1 MPERFSDEHMRLLEM
16 GIPVYPG
23 DEATI
28 AGMAEQRRY
37 YSAQYPNVR
46 SPYITGAPM
55 GGNVTP
61 RFGMDT
67 ARQRSTNL
75 GLPPAK
81 RKTVKTIS
89 ADPAVADKVVETIED
104 EVPSNV
110 PFPLSL
116 ISSAK
121 AATTTIAK
129 DEARPNMGAQWT
141 GKDYGQWDQ
150 FLRSEPP
157 RIPSFRERFAHDPI
171 GSVFGYDEYKT
182 YSPEADI
189 DYPTQYGPRWADRS
203 DPHPFWGEGN
213 LPRIITAP
221 ANVASKIVGGTT
233 SAIASGLED
242 VGTRT
247 AETVAGLARTQEE
260 HDAYLAAQA
269 KEQAILEGK
278 DDVTTPPPPPRQQV
292 VAGLPQPDFES
303 GDPASRIYYNWSRD
317 IPTERKEYIR
327 AMKDIYFKMSMLS
340 AVASLTGGEDQ
351 SEGFGRMQVEMLNY
365 MMETDNQDRLLKI
378 HKGVYFNK
386 DGKWDPPKNERM
398 AHQRATRFGAG
409 PAEASEMFGF
419 YPKEAESWQNW
430 LVTEKATKKSEVM
443 ASKGRPK
450 GYDPELFTFTIVPP
464 SAPLKGKFKEY
475 RYEFR
480 SAPNEDA
487 RQSVARRWAR
497 EIIRQS
503 GMPIVQPPTTT
514 QIQEAYDE
522 LRMGKE
528 YEVEDMSGRQD

>member
-1 MPERFSDEHMRLLEM
+1 MPERYSDEHLRLLEQ

-23 DEATI
+23 DEAII
-28 AGMAEQRRY
+28 ADMARNIRTM
-37 YSAQYPNVR
+37 STRYPNQRHPAV
-46 SPYITGAPM
+46 TGADM
-55 GGNVTP
+55 AGNVTP

-75 GLPPAK
+75 GLPKAK
-81 RKTVKTIS
+81 RKVVKTVS
-89 ADPAVADKVVETIED
+89 ADPAVADKVITTVED

-110 PFPLSL
+110 PFPLSM
-116 ISSAK
+116 IPSAQ

-242 VGTRT
+242 VGTGIASLGMT
-247 AETVAGLARTQEE
+247 QAEYDAANRDPSAGG
-260 HDAYLAAQA
+260 
-269 KEQAILEGK
+269 EG
-278 DDVTTPPPPPRQQV
+278 DTTTPPPPATRPA
-292 VAGLPQPDFES
+292 VAGPPQPNFQQ
-303 GDPASRIYYNWSRD
+303 GDPVARIYGDWSRD
-317 IPTERKEYIR
+317 IPTERKEYLR

-398 AHQRATRFGAG
+398 AHQRAVRFGAG
-409 PAEASEMFGF
+409 PDEASEFTGF
-419 YPKEAESWQNW
+419 YPKTEGMWQNW
-430 LVTEKATKKSEVM
+430 IVTDADGNEFIKASQ
-443 ASKGRPK
+443 GGPPP
-450 GYDPELFTFTIVPP
+450 GYP
-464 SAPLKGKFKEY
+464 
-475 RYEFR
+475 EFR
-480 SAPNEDA
+480 LATAGVGLGKERFRTFKLEFDAATTPNGKN
-487 RQSVARRWAR
+487 SVASRYAR
-497 EIIRQS
+497 ALKEAAS
-503 GMPIVQPPTTT
+503 GGFMYQPPTDGE
-514 QIQEAYDE
+514 IKAAYNE
-522 LRMGKE
+522 LKGDFEPTDIKKE
-528 YEVEDMSGRQD
+528 G